1 MLRLAGWRSV
11 GVKSMKDFQVEERNA
26 DSLTRKLEV
35 AHKGNVRHCTRL
47 EREVGP
53 WWQAVS

>member
-1 MLRLAGWRSV
+1 MAGWRNV
-11 GVKSMKDFQVEERNA
+11 GVKSMKNFQVEERNA

-35 AHKGNVRHCTRL
+35 AHEGDVRHCTRL